1 MLTFRHSNDLTH
13 DPSLLGAH
21 THADSSPSSLWLVLV
36 RARLADF
43 PGYHSPDRALVGDE
57 ERTAHAMAQKR
68 LNEAKA
74 KPTR

>member
-1 MLTFRHSNDLTH
+1 MQIALIRPTACALAS
-13 DPSLLGAH
+13 
-21 THADSSPSSLWLVLV
+21 
-36 RARLADF
+36 ADF

>member
-1 MLTFRHSNDLTH
+1 MQIALTRHCCL
-13 DPSLLGAH
+13 
-21 THADSSPSSLWLVLV
+21 

-68 LNEAKA
+68 LNEAQA

>member
-1 MLTFRHSNDLTH
+1 MQITLTRHCR
-13 DPSLLGAH
+13 
-21 THADSSPSSLWLVLV
+21 LWCL

>member
-1 MLTFRHSNDLTH
+1 MLTFRHSNDVTH

-21 THADSSPSSLWLVLV
+21 THADSSHSSLLCAL
-36 RARLADF
+36 ASADF

>member
-1 MLTFRHSNDLTH
+1 MQIALIRVDR
-13 DPSLLGAH
+13 LL
-21 THADSSPSSLWLVLV
+21 
-36 RARLADF
+36 ARSRLASADF